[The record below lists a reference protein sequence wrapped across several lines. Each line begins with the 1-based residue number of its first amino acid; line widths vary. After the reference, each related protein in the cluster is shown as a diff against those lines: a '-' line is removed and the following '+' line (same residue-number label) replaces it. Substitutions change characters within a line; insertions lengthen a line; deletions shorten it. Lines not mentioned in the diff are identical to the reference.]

1 MKRTYGKQEKLKRK
15 KLIEQL
21 FVEGSSV
28 SSFPLRFVYL
38 KKEHKGK
45 TPLMLGVSVAKRNV
59 HKAVHRNRIKRVIR
73 EAYRLE
79 KQLFLDSLKAPYIG
93 MLLYQGKQG
102 SDQALVHSKIKA
114 IASKFSDKIKE
125 DSTNASL
132 KEPNKKH

>member
-1 MKRTYGKQEKLKRK
+1 MKHTYGKQEKLKRK

-59 HKAVHRNRIKRVIR
+59 HKAVHRNRIKRVLR

-79 KQLFLDSLKAPYIG
+79 KQLFLDSLKTPYIG
-93 MLLYQGKQG
+93 MLLYQGKQ
-102 SDQALVHSKIKA
+102 SNDQALVHSKMKKLA
-114 IASKFSDKIKE
+114 LKFSDKIKE
-125 DSTNASL
+125 EHTNASL
-132 KEPNKKH
+132 KEPNKQH

>member
-1 MKRTYGKQEKLKRK
+1 MKLTYGKQEKLKRK

-59 HKAVHRNRIKRVIR
+59 HKAVHRNRIKRVLR

-79 KQLFLDSLKAPYIG
+79 KQLFLDSLKTPYIG
-93 MLLYQGKQG
+93 MLLYQGKQI
-102 SDQALVHSKIKA
+102 SDQALVHSKMKTLA
-114 IASKFSDKIKE
+114 LKFSDKIKKE
-125 DSTNASL
+125 RTNSSL
-132 KEPNKKH
+132 KEPNKQD